1 MVKSLDFN
9 TVMCYNMVAKHYL
22 KGEQQMTKRFIAA
35 MLALTMCAGSAGC
48 GSVSK
53 GIKDKT
59 SNSANETGTN
69 NMEDNGRIKML
80 SNLKS
85 ENIVYNSFSDGD
97 TNQPTTE
104 ETLMLAE
111 LALEQ
116 YSAAQSG
123 DAEKFKQTFNFEKV
137 LDAMADSMYVSYSV
151 DNSRNEIESGI
162 AFLWAYMLEASVDE
176 ETLMNI
182 EKAKRSSVEECKK
195 QLKQAY
201 ENFDPDTLDTSIW
214 MQKDSLHPLGDIN
227 DKTIVRITLNDFQR
241 EDNAME
247 MHIDID
253 VINGEYRTSLTN
265 IDAWRIDSDIG
276 ILVGDAKCKVNEFA
290 DMTAEEVDQRIT
302 DENNASTAR
311 WIYDFV
317 SDYLAPKKTRS
328 EDPKTVLETDFPQ
341 CSSSAGLDLS
351 GNDPEAS
358 GDSWIFT
365 LTDSDGT
372 VSFGP
377 FNEEKGLPEYV
388 IYTSADGT
396 VTKYPDNSEDQH

>member
-1 MVKSLDFN
+1 M
-9 TVMCYNMVAKHYL
+9 A
-22 KGEQQMTKRFIAA
+22 KRFIAA
-35 MLALTMCAGSAGC
+35 MLALTMCAGIAGC

-85 ENIVYNSFSDGD
+85 ENIVYNGFSDGD

-137 LDAMADSMYVSYSV
+137 LDAMADSMYISCFV
-151 DNSRNEIESGI
+151 DNSRNEVEHGI
-162 AFLWAYMLEASVDE
+162 AFLWELMLKISAGEEKLMDMEIAARSSVDE
-176 ETLMNI
+176 CRKL
-182 EKAKRSSVEECKK
+182 
-195 QLKQAY
+195 LKQAY
-201 ENFDPDTLDTSIW
+201 ENFDPDTLDSSIW
-214 MQKDSLHPLGDIN
+214 TQKDSLHPLGDIN
-227 DKTIVRITLNDFQR
+227 DKTIVRISLNDFQR

-247 MHIDID
+247 MFFDID
-253 VINGEYRTSLTN
+253 VINGEYRTSLTT

-276 ILVGDAKCKVNEFA
+276 ISVGEANCKVNEFA
-290 DMTAEEVDQRIT
+290 GMTAEEVDQCIT
-302 DENNASTAR
+302 DENNLSTTKT
-311 WIYDFV
+311 IYDFV
-317 SDYLAPKKTRS
+317 SDYLPPKKPNG
-328 EDPKTVLETDFPQ
+328 EDIKKALETDFPQ

-351 GNDPEAS
+351 GNEPEAD
-358 GDSWIFT
+358 GDNWIY
-365 LTDSDGT
+365 SIIT
-372 VSFGP
+372 VNGKDNGKISFGP